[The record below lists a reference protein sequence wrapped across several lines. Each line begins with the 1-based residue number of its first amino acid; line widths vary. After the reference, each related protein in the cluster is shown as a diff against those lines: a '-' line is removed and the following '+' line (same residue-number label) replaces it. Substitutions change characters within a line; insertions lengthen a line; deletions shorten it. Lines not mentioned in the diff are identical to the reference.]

1 MQIMPIN
8 NVTFKSFL
16 PPESKVEKG
25 DQTRDYWEEF
35 SKECA
40 KNSQQKE
47 KLDSLLQDLMVNGD
61 NNILALET
69 TKGLTNGFQHNYYF
83 RLYANNN
90 DLMADRKEINL
101 TDRNRDLTKRVWIQ
115 PYGNMYSFT
124 EVAGDFEFGDKDKY
138 FTAPGLT
145 AALLIAL
152 EKIVNDPQKRMF
164 DLKNINTAK
173 YLKQFRAKV

>member
-1 MQIMPIN
+1 MQIMSVN
-8 NVTFKSFL
+8 NVSFKSFL

-25 DQTRDYWEEF
+25 DYTRDYWEEF

-47 KLDSLLQDLMVNGD
+47 KLDNLLHLLMKNGD

-69 TKGLTNGFQHNYYF
+69 TKGLTDGFQHNYYF

-90 DLMADRKEINL
+90 DLMADRKEINQ

-115 PYGNMYSFT
+115 PYCNMFSYT
-124 EVAGDFEFGDKDKY
+124 EIEKDFEIGDKDNY
-138 FTAPGLT
+138 FTAPGLA

-152 EKIVNDPQKRMF
+152 EKIVKDPQKRMF
-164 DLKNINTAK
+164 NLKNINTSK

>member
-1 MQIMPIN
+1 MLIMPVN
-8 NVTFKSFL
+8 NVSFKSFL

-25 DQTRDYWEEF
+25 DYTRDYWDEF

-47 KLDSLLQDLMVNGD
+47 QLDNLLHLLMKNGD

-69 TKGLTNGFQHNYYF
+69 NKGLTDGFQHNYYF

-90 DLMADRKEINL
+90 DLMADRKEINQ

-115 PYGNMYSFT
+115 PYGNMFSYT
-124 EVAGDFEFGDKDKY
+124 EIENMENYKCV
-138 FTAPGLT
+138 TAVT
-145 AALLIAL
+145 H
-152 EKIVNDPQKRMF
+152 F
-164 DLKNINTAK
+164 SS
-173 YLKQFRAKV
+173 